1 VDTGTYHNVSESSS
15 TELINIK
22 CLYALAC
29 STNFLNFFISST
41 VKNLGVEVK
50 IIKLFVL
57 LSDMVYAS
65 IVLLV
70 AKEFSQA
77 LVASFG
83 AQCCSKI

>member
-41 VKNLGVEVK
+41 VKNLGVEIK

-65 IVLLV
+65 IILLV
-70 AKEFSQA
+70 AKEFSQD
-77 LVASFG
+77 LVASF
-83 AQCCSKI
+83 